1 MGGVALVM
9 VVRGLISKVPF
20 LLLGLAVAEAVTG
33 TLASG
38 STTAPAGPVA
48 SRPSSQPGGPAPL
61 RISPEHMRE
70 LTAFLA
76 EYLPD
81 SYEQIQQLQRDNPRQ
96 ARRHLHRVYWLWW
109 RVRHY
114 PADVRKAAVAC
125 YRLNRSIY
133 QTVREVR
140 QAEDPAEKARLTKG
154 LRKLLGEHFDQDQV
168 VKEHRVKFLARQLV
182 ELRAKVE
189 QRRKNRPALI
199 QERLTT
205 LLKPPPATR
214 PATSRPARRRYSRR
228 HPPLTPEREAEMTEF
243 LRQNA
248 PDLLKQ
254 LERLRKTDPAA
265 ADKTLSRVYGLW
277 QRVVRYPPNVQ
288 AAILARRRLNV
299 AIDQTVQSV
308 RRTAKQAGREKLIA
322 TLRDLL
328 AEQFGHDQVFLEYRL
343 AHLSRELEELE
354 AELAT
359 RRRNRSKIIGAW
371 VGKLL
376 APPVAGEPVRAGVT
390 ANAR

>member
-9 VVRGLISKVPF
+9 VVRGLISKVPC
-20 LLLGLAVAEAVTG
+20 LLLGLAVAAAVTG

-38 STTAPAGPVA
+38 STTAPAGPAA
-48 SRPSSQPGGPAPL
+48 SPPGRSAPL

-81 SYEQIQQLQRDNPRQ
+81 SYERIQQLQKDNPRQ
-96 ARRHLHRVYWLWW
+96 ARRHWHRVYRLWW

-133 QTVREVR
+133 QTVREIR
-140 QAEDPAEKARLTKG
+140 QAEDPAEKARLTRG
-154 LRKLLGEHFDQDQV
+154 LRKLLGEHFDRDQV

-205 LLKPPPATR
+205 LLRPPPATR
-214 PATSRPARRRYSRR
+214 PATSRPARRRHSRR
-228 HPPLTPEREAEMTEF
+228 NP
-243 LRQNA
+243 
-248 PDLLKQ
+248 
-254 LERLRKTDPAA
+254 
-265 ADKTLSRVYGLW
+265 Y
-277 QRVVRYPPNVQ
+277 
-288 AAILARRRLNV
+288 
-299 AIDQTVQSV
+299 
-308 RRTAKQAGREKLIA
+308 
-322 TLRDLL
+322 
-328 AEQFGHDQVFLEYRL
+328 VF
-343 AHLSRELEELE
+343 
-354 AELAT
+354 
-359 RRRNRSKIIGAW
+359 
-371 VGKLL
+371 
-376 APPVAGEPVRAGVT
+376 
-390 ANAR
+390 